1 MTTFKKEMYSKED
14 LKNAFDSAREF
25 FKFELFTKD
34 IGQQNLTEFFT
45 IFSNSLI
52 FYDSFTDQQFK
63 KNQNQ

>member
-1 MTTFKKEMYSKED
+1 M
-14 LKNAFDSAREF
+14 AAREF